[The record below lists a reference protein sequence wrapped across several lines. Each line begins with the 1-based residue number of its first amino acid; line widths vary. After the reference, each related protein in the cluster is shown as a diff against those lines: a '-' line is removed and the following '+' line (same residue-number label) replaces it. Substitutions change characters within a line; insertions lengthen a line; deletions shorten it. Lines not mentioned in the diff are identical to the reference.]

1 MRLVYTAPRYHT
13 NQHFPVKALLEAGH
27 EVSFL
32 VLREGQSETH
42 EALVPNVLGCSPTFE
57 RLRRLSAALRGA
69 EAEAFGGIPPV
80 FGFWREMRRLRPSA
94 VVVRRPFSAYG
105 LLAVSVTKLIGA
117 RLVLYTQAT
126 KRHRPNRWWKR
137 AVLALV
143 PRLVGARG
151 WITPVLGLPGQ
162 REWPGTPLRYVPFVM
177 PPRTAPDDRRWFAGG
192 AVNVLAIGKYL
203 PRKNH
208 RLFLE
213 AVRGLSRHHPV
224 RATIIGE
231 CSTSEHRRELED
243 VRRHR
248 ARLGLDDKVRLEVN
262 LPFPEV
268 QRRYAAHDLFVL
280 ASRDDP
286 AAVSPLEAM
295 AHSLPVICGDSNGT
309 ACYVRPGENGFVF
322 RADDPDDLEVCMTR
336 IAGDREKLVEM
347 GRRGYE
353 LVISEHAPERYVET
367 LMAMLG
373 APR

>member
-13 NQHFPVKALLEAGH
+13 NQHFPVKTLLEAGH

-32 VLREGQSETH
+32 VLRRGRSETY
-42 EALVPNVLGCSPTFE
+42 EALVPDVLGCSSTFE
-57 RLRRLSAALRGA
+57 VLRRVVGRFRGVNPRDI
-69 EAEAFGGIPPV
+69 GGIPPPLA
-80 FGFWREMRRLRPSA
+80 FWREIRRLRPSA
-94 VVVRRPFSAYG
+94 MVVRDPFSAYG
-105 LLAVSVTKLIGA
+105 LLAVLAAKLVGA
-117 RLVLYTQAT
+117 RLVLYAQIPKHRRW
-126 KRHRPNRWWKR
+126 KRWKR

-143 PRLVGARG
+143 PRLTGG
-151 WITPVLGLPGQ
+151 IWMTPLLGLPGQ
-162 REWPGTPLRYVPFVM
+162 REWPRTPLRYVPFVM

-192 AVNVLAIGKYL
+192 AVNVLAIGKYQ

-231 CSTSEHRRELED
+231 CSTSEHRRELAEIE
-243 VRRHR
+243 RHR

-280 ASRDDP
+280 ASRDEP

-322 RADDPDDLEVCMTR
+322 RADDPDDLEACMTR
-336 IAGDREKLVEM
+336 IAGDRERLVEM
-347 GRRGYE
+347 GRRSYE

-373 APR
+373 APQ